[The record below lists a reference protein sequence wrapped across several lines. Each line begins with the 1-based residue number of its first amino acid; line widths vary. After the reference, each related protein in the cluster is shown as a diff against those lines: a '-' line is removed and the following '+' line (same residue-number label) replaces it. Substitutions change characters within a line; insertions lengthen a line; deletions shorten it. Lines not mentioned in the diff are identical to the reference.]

1 MRKTVTLLAVIA
13 LVGLVATSLVAAE
26 SHSFKLNRE
35 ANINGTQLKPGLYK
49 LKMNGDGEAV
59 ISRDGREV
67 VKAKAEI
74 KPIDGGSTSG
84 TVLVGAN
91 GELREIRLNG
101 KVVVFVR

>member
-13 LVGLVATSLVAAE
+13 LVGLVATSLAWAE
-26 SHSFKLNRE
+26 SHSFKLLRD
-35 ANINGTQLKPGLYK
+35 ANLNGTQLKPGLYK
-49 LKMNGDGEAV
+49 LQMNGDGEAV
-59 ISRDGREV
+59 ISRDGKEV
-67 VKAKAEI
+67 AKARAEI
-74 KPIDGGSTSG
+74 KPLENRSSSG

>member
-1 MRKTVTLLAVIA
+1 MRKTITLLAVIA
-13 LVGLVATSLVAAE
+13 LVGLLATNLVAAE
-26 SHSFKLNRE
+26 SHSFKLLRD
-35 ANINGTQLKPGLYK
+35 ANLNGIQLKPGLYK

-59 ISRDGREV
+59 ITRDGREV

-74 KPIDGGSTSG
+74 KPIEGGSTSG